1 MKSILVSIVAAVV
14 LVGCIGV
21 SQPLEPPTTRVLDVP
36 ILAAAYNGNIEAVK
50 QHLAAGTDVNVKG
63 GFADGTP
70 LHYAAA
76 NGHKEIAELLI
87 DKGADVNAKDIWV
100 HTPLEVAIGRKH
112 PETADFLRKLGGKTG
127 PQTGRHQAE

>member
-50 QHLAAGTDVNVKG
+50 QHLAAGTDVNAADENGWTALHQAAFKG
-63 GFADGTP
+63 R
-70 LHYAAA
+70 
-76 NGHKEIAELLI
+76 KEIAELLI
-87 DKGADVNAKDIWV
+87 AKGADVNAKDSTDGG
-100 HTPLEVAIGRKH
+100 TPLDMAEASWSPNGNEIADLLRKH
-112 PETADFLRKLGGKTG
+112 GGKSG
-127 PQTGRHQAE
+127 F